1 MSITESYGVGRWL
14 FCLIDIFKLYY
25 LRYEKCR
32 KTNCFSIRTSAFL
45 CKALYNKLT
54 FRKSR
59 FSSIFNLVVR
69 TNFMRN
75 DEKSIG
81 WTLNPNSKQMEYRW
95 GIVDTFVVKIT
106 NLLYVCMLNG

>member
-1 MSITESYGVGRWL
+1 MV
-14 FCLIDIFKLYY
+14 DIFKLYY

-32 KTNCFSIRTSAFL
+32 KTNCFIIRTIAFL
-45 CKALYNKLT
+45 SKALYNKLT

-59 FSSIFNLVVR
+59 FKSILHLVVR

-75 DEKSIG
+75 NEKCIG
-81 WTLNPNSKQMEYRW
+81 WTPNPNSKQMEYRW

-106 NLLYVCMLNG
+106 ILLYVCMLNG